1 MNVEV
6 ESLDK
11 VRKKVQVVL
20 PEEKISELR
29 ESIYEEL
36 RKKAK
41 IKGFR
46 PGKVPKSI
54 ITTYYKDY
62 IEEELQTRMVQSTM
76 GEALFTAK
84 VDPITEPIVNFIDE
98 DERHGY
104 ELECEVVPE
113 IELPSYKGVEVDV
126 DAINVTDDDVEKR
139 IDGLQHM
146 HAEMIARESDAVAQK
161 GDFIVIKYQGYMD
174 GKPVKGVGAEFY
186 PVELGSTTLL
196 PEFEAGLIGTKAGEE
211 KDIEIT
217 FPEDYPDKDI
227 ATKTMQ
233 FQVLVKEIKEKRLP
247 EINDEFAKDLNFE
260 NLEVMKAGLREELG
274 KEKEVARQREIAQK
288 IMEKLLNN
296 TDVPVPKRLLDKRV
310 QGMIEDAK
318 NRLKADKLSEEE
330 EGNLDGN
337 LRKEFEPRAQ
347 ERIKGEVVIKKIA
360 DSESITVNDDEVH
373 ERMKKMAEE
382 SRRSYE
388 EIERL
393 YREYNMIDS
402 LRANIM
408 EEKTLNFLR
417 DNAVVK
423 EKQ

>member
-1 MNVEV
+1 
-6 ESLDK
+6 
-11 VRKKVQVVL
+11 
-20 PEEKISELR
+20 
-29 ESIYEEL
+29 
-36 RKKAK
+36 
-41 IKGFR
+41 
-46 PGKVPKSI
+46 
-54 ITTYYKDY
+54 
-62 IEEELQTRMVQSTM
+62 
-76 GEALFTAK
+76 
-84 VDPITEPIVNFIDE
+84 
-98 DERHGY
+98 
-104 ELECEVVPE
+104 
-113 IELPSYKGVEVDV
+113 
-126 DAINVTDDDVEKR
+126 
-139 IDGLQHM
+139 M

-211 KDIEIT
+211 KEIEIT

-288 IMEKLLNN
+288 IMESLLNN

-347 ERIKGEVVIKKIA
+347 ERIKGEIVIKKIA
-360 DSESITVNDDEVH
+360 DAESITVNDDEVH

-393 YREYNMIDS
+393 YREYNMVDS

>member
-1 MNVEV
+1 
-6 ESLDK
+6 
-11 VRKKVQVVL
+11 
-20 PEEKISELR
+20 
-29 ESIYEEL
+29 
-36 RKKAK
+36 
-41 IKGFR
+41 
-46 PGKVPKSI
+46 
-54 ITTYYKDY
+54 
-62 IEEELQTRMVQSTM
+62 
-76 GEALFTAK
+76 
-84 VDPITEPIVNFIDE
+84 
-98 DERHGY
+98 
-104 ELECEVVPE
+104 
-113 IELPSYKGVEVDV
+113 
-126 DAINVTDDDVEKR
+126 
-139 IDGLQHM
+139 M
-146 HAEMIARESDAVAQK
+146 HAEMIARESDAAAQK

-211 KDIEIT
+211 KEIEIT

-288 IMEKLLNN
+288 IMESLLNN

-347 ERIKGEVVIKKIA
+347 ERIKGEIVIKKIA
-360 DSESITVNDDEVH
+360 DAESITVNDDEVH

>member
-98 DERHGY
+98 DGRHGY

-126 DAINVTDDDVEKR
+126 DAINVSDDDVEKR

-146 HAEMIARESDAVAQK
+146 HAEMIARESDAAAQK

-211 KDIEIT
+211 KEIEIT

-260 NLEVMKAGLREELG
+260 NLEVM
-274 KEKEVARQREIAQK
+274 
-288 IMEKLLNN
+288 
-296 TDVPVPKRLLDKRV
+296 
-310 QGMIEDAK
+310 
-318 NRLKADKLSEEE
+318 
-330 EGNLDGN
+330 
-337 LRKEFEPRAQ
+337 
-347 ERIKGEVVIKKIA
+347 
-360 DSESITVNDDEVH
+360 
-373 ERMKKMAEE
+373 
-382 SRRSYE
+382 
-388 EIERL
+388 
-393 YREYNMIDS
+393 
-402 LRANIM
+402 
-408 EEKTLNFLR
+408 
-417 DNAVVK
+417 
-423 EKQ
+423 